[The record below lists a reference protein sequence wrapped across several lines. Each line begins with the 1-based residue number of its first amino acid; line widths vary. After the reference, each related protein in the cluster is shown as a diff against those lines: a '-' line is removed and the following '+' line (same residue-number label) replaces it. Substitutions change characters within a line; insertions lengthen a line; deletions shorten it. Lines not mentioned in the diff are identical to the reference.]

1 MFKFRGLFL
10 FRFMVFFILMN
21 KEKKIVNFLEIWEFL
36 GKGWSDGNRD
46 DFLNLDIFFFRG
58 CFFSDFMNSEVNYIN
73 VSKVFFKFY
82 GD

>member
-36 GKGWSDGNRD
+36 GKGWSDGNNNWYNNREENVIK
-46 DFLNLDIFFFRG
+46 LNLLVGF
-58 CFFSDFMNSEVNYIN
+58 VNY
-73 VSKVFFKFY
+73 V
-82 GD
+82 

>member
-36 GKGWSDGNRD
+36 GKGWSDGNNNWYNNLEENVIK
-46 DFLNLDIFFFRG
+46 LNLLVGF
-58 CFFSDFMNSEVNYIN
+58 VNY
-73 VSKVFFKFY
+73 V
-82 GD
+82 

>member
-36 GKGWSDGNRD
+36 GKRWSDGNNNWYNNREED
-46 DFLNLDIFFFRG
+46 VIKLNLLVGF
-58 CFFSDFMNSEVNYIN
+58 VNY
-73 VSKVFFKFY
+73 V
-82 GD
+82 

>member
-36 GKGWSDGNRD
+36 GKGWSDGNNIWYNNREED
-46 DFLNLDIFFFRG
+46 VIKLNLLVGF
-58 CFFSDFMNSEVNYIN
+58 VNY
-73 VSKVFFKFY
+73 V
-82 GD
+82 

>member
-36 GKGWSDGNRD
+36 GKGWSDGNNNWYNKREENVIK
-46 DFLNLDIFFFRG
+46 LNLLVGF
-58 CFFSDFMNSEVNYIN
+58 VNY
-73 VSKVFFKFY
+73 V
-82 GD
+82 

>member
-36 GKGWSDGNRD
+36 GKGWSDGNNNWYNNREED
-46 DFLNLDIFFFRG
+46 VIKLNLLVGF
-58 CFFSDFMNSEVNYIN
+58 VNY
-73 VSKVFFKFY
+73 V
-82 GD
+82 